1 MSNIFAEYA
10 RGSWCMRTSDMK
22 VKRLS
27 FSLAAGDPS
36 SDQTTSTGVKFVVGV
51 AIAISVVALLK
62 LFFGGGVCRSK
73 ARLDGKVTMSMVR
86 LQCQSFIKKL
96 ILLTLKVQE
105 TPCFLYSLV

>member
-1 MSNIFAEYA
+1 MSLLSN
-10 RGSWCMRTSDMK
+10 RGSWCVRTSDVK

-27 FSLAAGDPS
+27 FSLASGDPS
-36 SDQTTSTGVKFVVGV
+36 SHQTSSTGFKFVAGV
-51 AIAISVVALLK
+51 AIVISVVALLK

-73 ARLDGKVTMSMVR
+73 ARLDGKVTTSMIR

-105 TPCFLYSLV
+105 SPCFLCSLV

>member
-36 SDQTTSTGVKFVVGV
+36 SHQTTSTGVKFVVGV

-73 ARLDGKVTMSMVR
+73 ARLDGKITMSKFYQEAYSADIDGAGNSVFP
-86 LQCQSFIKKL
+86 LQLGL
-96 ILLTLKVQE
+96 IAHT
-105 TPCFLYSLV
+105 